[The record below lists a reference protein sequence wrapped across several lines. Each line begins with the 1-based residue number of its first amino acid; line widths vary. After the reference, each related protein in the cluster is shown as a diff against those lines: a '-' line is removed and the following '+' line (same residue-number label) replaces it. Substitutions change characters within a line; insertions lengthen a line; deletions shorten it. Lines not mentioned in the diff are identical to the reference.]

1 MCFSTL
7 ISNKNTILFINQR
20 LTVRPRGLTFEL
32 NLAFIYYF
40 ITLLRR
46 LKIISFM
53 QIQYT
58 VGFLLDVALDRY
70 HCQPVF
76 ANGGGGGVGGW
87 VGGGRYQKQL
97 ALWLLELRRL

>member
-1 MCFSTL
+1 M
-7 ISNKNTILFINQR
+7 NLFINQR

-32 NLAFIYYF
+32 GFYLLF

-76 ANGGGGGVGGW
+76 ANGGVAGVGGRR

-97 ALWLLELRRL
+97 ALWLLELRRLLVL